1 MLFIEDE
8 GRFYQGF
15 FNDKHSIC
23 TDTWFFNKIVA
34 GVCYLTLV
42 KNTVS
47 AIYCV
52 LKKNPLNSYIMLFS
66 A

>member
-8 GRFYQGF
+8 GRFYKGF

-52 LKKNPLNSYIMLFS
+52 LK
-66 A
+66 